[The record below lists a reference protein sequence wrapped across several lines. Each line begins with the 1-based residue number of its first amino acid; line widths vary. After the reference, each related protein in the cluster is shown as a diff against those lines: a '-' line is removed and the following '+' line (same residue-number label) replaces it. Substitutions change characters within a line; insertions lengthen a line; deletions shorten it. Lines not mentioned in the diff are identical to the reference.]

1 MVKTSRHAC
10 PDKQLRSPR
19 QDSVTYWAAR
29 RVTSRDVALCH
40 VILPHK
46 FKPKTPCRLSDGLT
60 VTSPESYSV
69 ARVIARGRSELTA
82 HRCLDTGTWVN
93 TQLVVEC
100 RYLIAPIH
108 WRVPTGLEF
117 ARSRGTRVPENGA
130 VSIPCFL
137 PCHKVTLAN
146 IFCIWTENQIFCLAS
161 KSKFCRR
168 PVHTKKWKRI
178 WSSQPPPRLPSWL
191 PLYNLWSLSVHN
203 HHSTARQRQSIMGLS
218 DRGRLAI
225 TGVLQSRYQLDHYIM
240 ETYRWYLQK

>member
-1 MVKTSRHAC
+1 MVKTSRRAC
-10 PDKQLRSPR
+10 PDQQLRSPR

-117 ARSRGTRVPENGA
+117 ARSRGTRVPDKQRGSSDRKGRELLLG
-130 VSIPCFL
+130 
-137 PCHKVTLAN
+137 LAG
-146 IFCIWTENQIFCLAS
+146 S
-161 KSKFCRR
+161 
-168 PVHTKKWKRI
+168 
-178 WSSQPPPRLPSWL
+178 
-191 PLYNLWSLSVHN
+191 
-203 HHSTARQRQSIMGLS
+203 RQRSPTWWSVERKSGERKVRWVSGSSRHYLS
-218 DRGRLAI
+218 DHLGTAGDLLCWSWR
-225 TGVLQSRYQLDHYIM
+225 
-240 ETYRWYLQK
+240 